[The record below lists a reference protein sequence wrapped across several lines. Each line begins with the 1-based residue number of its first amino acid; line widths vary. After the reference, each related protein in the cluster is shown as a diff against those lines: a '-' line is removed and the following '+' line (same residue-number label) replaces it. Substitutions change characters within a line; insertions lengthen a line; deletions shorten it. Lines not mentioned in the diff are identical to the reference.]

1 MARRRNNNNNRRKQ
15 NQDKHRINHKIRGV
29 DDVRLVGDNVDVGIY
44 SIREAM
50 NLANDMDM
58 DLVEINPKSN
68 PPICKIMDYKKF
80 LYQQK
85 LHEKEMKKKSKQTQT
100 KEIKFGPN
108 TESNDIDYRTKQAI
122 KFLEQGNKVKA
133 SVFFKGRQI
142 AFKDRGE
149 KLLLEFIQS
158 LEEHGTPEY
167 VPKMNG
173 RRLEVT
179 IKPKK

>member
-1 MARRRNNNNNRRKQ
+1 MAKRRNNNRRKPQ
-15 NQDKHRINHKIRGV
+15 QEEKNRINYKIRNV
-29 DDVRLVGDNVDVGIY
+29 EDVRLVGDNVDVGVY
-44 SIREAM
+44 SIKEAM
-50 NLANDMDM
+50 SLANDMDL
-58 DLVEINPKSN
+58 DLVEINGKAD
-68 PPICKIMDYKKF
+68 PPVCKIIDYKKF

-108 TESNDIDYRTKQAI
+108 TESNDVDYRTKQAI

-158 LEEHGTPEY
+158 IEEHGTPEY
-167 VPKMNG
+167 LPKMNG
-173 RRLEVT
+173 RRMEVT